1 MSLFQHAVASGTIA
15 SVDKPLLR
23 LELYVSKPSSKVEE
37 AGLRRVLPE
46 NQMQVSIAEFTRD
59 QLQTLIGAM
68 NAIEQVCLLLLESGF
83 QISCN
88 ELGSWRRTHLLCIVG
103 GL

>member
-1 MSLFQHAVASGTIA
+1 MPQPTHSNAPSARLDCGLVDFDWSLKHAVASGTIA

-68 NAIEQVCLLLLESGF
+68 NAIEQALEGADSATY
-83 QISCN
+83 S
-88 ELGSWRRTHLLCIVG
+88 
-103 GL
+103 